1 MKFYSRSS
9 YEGIEHEEGRINF
22 KCLPNHEDWLL
33 RPVIKGMCKY
43 ESLIDGTLDLADIA
57 LMNDAL
63 DVVADNEFLIEEA
76 RERESKGA

>member
-1 MKFYSRSS
+1 M
-9 YEGIEHEEGRINF
+9 
-22 KCLPNHEDWLL
+22 

-63 DVVADNEFLIEEA
+63 DVVADNEYLIEQS
-76 RERESKGA
+76 RESDKK